1 MVALI
6 CNPSPEVAKPVTVW
20 LEANLGYKGLSEE
33 PHSKTLPHG
42 IKKKKKKE
50 GAEFAARG
58 SGLCVASDDR
68 VSPLCR
74 WYPAV
79 FRAENDVRSH

>member
-42 IKKKKKKE
+42 IKKKKKKK
-50 GAEFAARG
+50 GG
-58 SGLCVASDDR
+58 GGVCG
-68 VSPLCR
+68 
-74 WYPAV
+74 
-79 FRAENDVRSH
+79 

>member
-42 IKKKKKKE
+42 IKKKKKK
-50 GAEFAARG
+50 GG
-58 SGLCVASDDR
+58 GGVCG
-68 VSPLCR
+68 
-74 WYPAV
+74 
-79 FRAENDVRSH
+79 

>member
-42 IKKKKKKE
+42 IKKKKKKR
-50 GAEFAARG
+50 RG
-58 SGLCVASDDR
+58 RSLRLGGVVCVL
-68 VSPLCR
+68 PLMT
-74 WYPAV
+74 
-79 FRAENDVRSH
+79 E